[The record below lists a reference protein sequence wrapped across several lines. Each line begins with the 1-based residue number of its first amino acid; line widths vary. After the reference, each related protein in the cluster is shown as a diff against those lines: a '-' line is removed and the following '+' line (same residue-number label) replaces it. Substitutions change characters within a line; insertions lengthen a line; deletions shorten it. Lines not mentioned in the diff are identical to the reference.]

1 MLDAGGGGGYG
12 GTDWFA
18 YDVAWMWER
27 ISDQKTDA
35 HDEVSLG
42 WKRTAEL
49 TSTHLSRVRLY
60 RDNLATAWPPEKSKA
75 SAAYVAQ
82 LDGLIASLTETQ
94 AAASANYTAFSS
106 VATTLSIARSKLEP
120 IYREYAA
127 NQTRIASWQAAKN
140 ALTSSPTT
148 PSSSSTPTPSPSPQ
162 ASPVPTSPPVSA
174 DHQEQLNNQARAIM
188 FELSTTIISGQAE
201 LQKPAPYEPAWQKY
215 KEQNQSGDGAS
226 GAAVPP
232 LIPVPAPVNAGSS
245 TSSSPAIT
253 TFPTTAVTPGS
264 TAPGGTIGGVGPILS
279 GAQPTLPPTATP
291 TPIGGPPTAPAI
303 SSPMPGVIAPAG
315 PIVPGIG
322 SAGPRG
328 MLPGGGLVKPGMGAG
343 RMSAMPSGGVIGARP
358 GSGVIGQMP
367 SSPRTPASG
376 RANPVGGVIG
386 PEGGTTGRSGAGG
399 RGGTSGVSGERG
411 SMLGQQGQRR
421 GHRGEAD
428 DHTRWDPDDP
438 WATDEG
444 VRPILFPPND
454 PEPIDPGPAIGYS
467 G

>member
-12 GTDWFA
+12 GTNWFA

-60 RDNLATAWPPEKSKA
+60 RDNLAAAWPPDKSKA

-120 IYREYAA
+120 IYQEYVA
-127 NQTRIASWQAAKN
+127 NQTKIASWQAAKD
-140 ALTSSPTT
+140 ASTSSPTT
-148 PSSSSTPTPSPSPQ
+148 SSSGSTPTPSPSPQ

-201 LQKPAPYEPAWQKY
+201 LQKPAPYEPAWSTIEESPK
-215 KEQNQSGDGAS
+215 SGSNGAS
-226 GAAVPP
+226 GAAIPP
-232 LIPVPAPVNAGSS
+232 LIPFPTPTSTGSNA
-245 TSSSPAIT
+245 SSSQPSATFPTSPGTSPAT
-253 TFPTTAVTPGS
+253 TFPNGGAGNDGGPSLTGVQP
-264 TAPGGTIGGVGPILS
+264 APPV
-279 GAQPTLPPTATP
+279 ATP
-291 TPIGGPPTAPAI
+291 APIGGLPTPPPA
-303 SSPMPGVIAPAG
+303 SNPMPGVIAPPG
-315 PIVPGIG
+315 LIEPGIG
-322 SAGPRG
+322 SGMPRG
-328 MLPGGGLVKPGMGAG
+328 LGGSLVKPGFGGG
-343 RMSAMPSGGVIGARP
+343 RMTAMPSGGVIGAKP

-367 SSPRTPASG
+367 GGARPSVSG

-386 PEGGTTGRSGAGG
+386 PEGSGRPGASG
-399 RGGTSGVSGERG
+399 RGGTSGVNGERE
-411 SMLGQQGQRR
+411 SMLGQQGQGRGRR
-421 GHRGEAD
+421 GDRD
-428 DHTRWDPDDP
+428 DQLPWDPDNP

-444 VRPILFPPND
+444 VDPVLLPPGD
-454 PEPIDPGPAIGYS
+454 PAPIDPGPTIGYS
-467 G
+467 